1 LDKLRAITI
10 FRRVVELGSFKGA
23 AEDLNLSK
31 AAISKNISELEEFLQ
46 SPLITRTTRKLS
58 ITESGQAYY
67 NQIRQVLD
75 DLKNADLAII
85 ESTKTL
91 SGVLRISAP
100 MSFGLTIINLAICD
114 FMKSYPDI
122 KVELVLSDH
131 YTDLVSGNFDMAIR
145 GAGTLKDSSLKQ
157 RKLLTLKRILCAS
170 PEYLNNSPGLTSLN
184 DLQQHNC
191 IIYSLSSSPTQW
203 RYSDGREMKSLSIIP
218 GSYIVNNGLALKQ
231 AAIAGLGITLTPEIL
246 IRSELKSKQ
255 LVPLLTEISFE
266 SHALYAVYPH
276 HKQASIKLRKL
287 IDFLA
292 EYLSGKEGI

>member
-1 LDKLRAITI
+1 MDKLRAITV
-10 FRRVVELGSFKGA
+10 FRRVVELGSFKDA

-31 AAISKNISELEEFLQ
+31 AAISKNISELEGFLQ

-58 ITESGQAYY
+58 VTESGKAYY
-67 NQIRQVLD
+67 HQVRQVLD
-75 DLKNADLAII
+75 DLKNADLEVI

-100 MSFGLTIINLAICD
+100 MSFGLTMINLAICE
-114 FMKSYPDI
+114 FMKTYPDI
-122 KVELVLSDH
+122 EVELVLSDQ
-131 YTDLVSGNFDMAIR
+131 YTDLVSGNFDLAIR

-203 RYSDGREMKSLSIIP
+203 RYSDGMETKALSIVP

-266 SHALYAVYPH
+266 SHALYAVYPY
-276 HKQASIKLRKL
+276 HKQASRKLRTL

-292 EYLSGKEGI
+292 GYLSRKEGG